1 MFDSV
6 VGFPSG
12 VGKLL
17 QLPAVAEPDGKG
29 HQVEAQ
35 MKMVRYI
42 RTVTKCRY
50 EYSRRGMVE
59 TDRR

>member
-17 QLPAVAEPDGKG
+17 QLPAVVEPDGKG
-29 HQVEAQ
+29 QRVEGRIE
-35 MKMVRYI
+35 MVRYI

-50 EYSRRGMVE
+50 E
-59 TDRR
+59 